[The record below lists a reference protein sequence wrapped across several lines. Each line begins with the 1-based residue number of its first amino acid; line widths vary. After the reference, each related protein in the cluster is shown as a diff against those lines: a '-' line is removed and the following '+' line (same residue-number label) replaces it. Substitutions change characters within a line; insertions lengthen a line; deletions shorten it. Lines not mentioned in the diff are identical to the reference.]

1 MTPPTTM
8 WAVPTH
14 ITAKEVTVSYPPG
27 PGNPYGQQPVPPQ
40 QPQPQQP
47 YGYPQQPPAQPG
59 YGYPQQPQSPY
70 GTVPQQAQGPYGY
83 GGYGQPAGPVPGM
96 PPFASWGARVGATLV
111 DFLIVGLV
119 PMILVGIGYGQFIA
133 VAVDAVKACDAT
145 NTDVCAGPQMP
156 GGALALIGI
165 GALLSLI
172 GGLFLCYR
180 EGKTGQTP
188 GKKAL
193 GISLLREAD
202 GRPLGF
208 GMAFVRR
215 LCHGL
220 DGAACYIGYLWP
232 LWDDKKQTFA
242 DKILSSVVVKTQS
255 PR

>member
-8 WAVPTH
+8 WPVPSS
-14 ITAKEVTVSYPPG
+14 IRSKEANVSHLPG
-27 PGNPYGQQPVPPQ
+27 AGDPYGQQPPPQ
-40 QPQPQQP
+40 PPQQP

-59 YGYPQQPQSPY
+59 YGYPTQPQPPYGAVPPQAQSPY
-70 GTVPQQAQGPYGY
+70 GYGHGYPGGPT
-83 GGYGQPAGPVPGM
+83 GPVPGM
-96 PPFASWGARVGATLV
+96 PPFAGWGARVGATLI
-111 DFLIVGLV
+111 DFLVAGLV
-119 PMILVGIGYGQFIA
+119 PMILVGVGYGQFIA
-133 VAVDAVKACDAT
+133 ALIDEADLCDAT
-145 NTDVCAGPQMP
+145 AGPCGAPSVP
-156 GGALALIGI
+156 GSALALIGI
-165 GALLSLI
+165 GLLLSLA

-180 EGKTGQTP
+180 EGTTGQTP

-193 GISLLREAD
+193 GISVLRELD

-242 DKILSSVVVKTQS
+242 DKILNSVVVRT
-255 PR
+255 R

>member
-1 MTPPTTM
+1 M
-8 WAVPTH
+8 
-14 ITAKEVTVSYPPG
+14 SYPPG
-27 PGNPYGQQPVPPQ
+27 PANPYGQQPVPPQ

-59 YGYPQQPQSPY
+59 YGYPQQPQPPY

-83 GGYGQPAGPVPGM
+83 GGHGYPAGPVPGM
-96 PPFASWGARVGATLV
+96 PPFASWGARVGATLL

-119 PMILVGIGYGQFIA
+119 PMILVGIGYGRFVA
-133 VAVDAVKACDAT
+133 VVVDAVQACDTA
-145 NTDVCAGPQMP
+145 NTDVCPSPQMP
-156 GGALALIGI
+156 GGALALIGL
-165 GALLSLI
+165 GALLSFV

-193 GISLLREAD
+193 GISVLREAD

>member
-8 WAVPTH
+8 WPVPSP
-14 ITAKEVTVSYPPG
+14 IRSKEATVSYPPG
-27 PGNPYGQQPVPPQ
+27 PGNPYGQQP
-40 QPQPQQP
+40 PQQP
-47 YGYPQQPPAQPG
+47 YGYPQQQPPAQPG
-59 YGYPQQPQSPY
+59 YGYPTQPQPPY
-70 GTVPQQAQGPYGY
+70 GAVPPQAQGPYGY
-83 GGYGQPAGPVPGM
+83 GYPGGPAGPVPGM
-96 PPFASWGARVGATLV
+96 PPFASWGARVGATLI
-111 DFLIVGLV
+111 DFLVTGLV
-119 PMILVGIGYGQFIA
+119 PMILIGIGYGQFIA
-133 VAVDAVKACDAT
+133 ALIDEADRCNAT
-145 NTDVCAGPQMP
+145 AGPCDPPAMP
-156 GGALALIGI
+156 GGALALIGL
-165 GALLSLI
+165 GFVLSVL

-193 GISLLREAD
+193 GISVLRELD

-242 DKILSSVVVKTQS
+242 DKILNTVVVKTQ
-255 PR
+255 